1 MSNAIIYARSAGSS
15 AQQVQRQ
22 RKLCRSYLR
31 EVGLTEVGFVSE
43 YGRPGPGLSAVVNAA
58 AGKGATEVVV
68 CDLSRLGRTPLVNL
82 KNSNLLEEAGLT
94 IHVAAGIVSGPVTD
108 DDTRDRMC
116 LFAETD
122 LNTLYGDDPTER

>member
-1 MSNAIIYARSAGSS
+1 M
-15 AQQVQRQ
+15 
-22 RKLCRSYLR
+22 
-31 EVGLTEVGFVSE
+31 
-43 YGRPGPGLSAVVNAA
+43 
-58 AGKGATEVVV
+58 

-108 DDTRDRMC
+108 DDIRDKML

-122 LNTLYGDDPTER
+122 LNTLYGDDLTER